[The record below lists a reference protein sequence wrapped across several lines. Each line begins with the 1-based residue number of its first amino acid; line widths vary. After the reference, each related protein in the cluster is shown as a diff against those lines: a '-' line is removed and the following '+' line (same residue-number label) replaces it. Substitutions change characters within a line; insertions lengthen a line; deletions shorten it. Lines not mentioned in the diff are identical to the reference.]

1 MTETPNTG
9 AVLVEYPIPH
19 VAVIRLNREQAG
31 NAVNGEVAQ
40 SLDRAV
46 KATEADPGIW
56 VTVLTG
62 TGTKAFC
69 AGADLKEIAAGRA
82 DQLVT
87 KDGGFAGFV
96 FQKRTK
102 PCIAAVDAPAL
113 AGGCELALAC
123 DLIVASEAARFALPE
138 VKRGLVA
145 AAGGLYRLPRAL
157 PRALAIELIITGDPI
172 DAATAHAHGL
182 VNRLVAPGTALA
194 KALELAAAICVNAPL
209 AVRESLAIARDAYEL
224 DEDALKKASFDAWNR
239 VLASEDSKE
248 GPRAFIEKRAPRW
261 QGR

>member
-1 MTETPNTG
+1 M
-9 AVLVEYPIPH
+9 
-19 VAVIRLNREQAG
+19 
-31 NAVNGEVAQ
+31 
-40 SLDRAV
+40 
-46 KATEADPGIW
+46 
-56 VTVLTG
+56 
-62 TGTKAFC
+62 
-69 AGADLKEIAAGRA
+69 
-82 DQLVT
+82 
-87 KDGGFAGFV
+87 
-96 FQKRTK
+96 
-102 PCIAAVDAPAL
+102 DAPAL